1 MRTVGLTNVWIRTLS
16 DGLIRADNIVGIDT
30 HRTPPLAG
38 KHAHW
43 LLDVILPAP
52 VGSGR
57 GDVWDL
63 TALHRTLLQTS
74 EEPVDGPVSLARLLA
89 QLDAMDAAG
98 VIVPTMV
105 PAPEDPSRNL
115 PQFSFAPFSITTD
128 PNAATSDHVGP
139 ASTTHPAGVG
149 E

>member
-1 MRTVGLTNVWIRTLS
+1 MQACAEEGTVGLTKVWVRTLS
-16 DGLIRADNIVGIDT
+16 DGLIRADHIVGIDA

-43 LLDVILPAP
+43 LLDAILPTP

-57 GDVWDL
+57 GPAWDL
-63 TALHRTLLQTS
+63 SALHRTLLQTS

-98 VIVPTMV
+98 LIIPSMA
-105 PAPEDPSRNL
+105 PAPGDPSRNF
-115 PQFSFAPFSITTD
+115 PQFSFVPFATVND
-128 PNAATSDHVGP
+128 PNP
-139 ASTTHPAGVG
+139 
-149 E
+149 

>member
-1 MRTVGLTNVWIRTLS
+1 MGLTNVWIRTLS
-16 DGLIRADNIVGIDT
+16 DGLIRADHIMGIDA

-43 LLDVILPAP
+43 LLDAILPAP

-63 TALHRTLLQTS
+63 SALHRTLLQTS

-89 QLDAMDAAG
+89 QLNAMDAAG
-98 VIVPTMV
+98 VIVPTSV
-105 PAPEDPSRNL
+105 PAPGDPSRNL
-115 PQFSFAPFSITTD
+115 PQFSFMPFPTTTD
-128 PNAATSDHVGP
+128 PKPVT
-139 ASTTHPAGVG
+139 